1 MSDAQQ
7 GPRQIRRLRD
17 ALEPV
22 AGCVYFAP
30 EVHRAFQDLGFGG
43 PNPGF
48 RGVEAPNQDAY
59 FTSRGACLGRVPGET
74 VTAAFGVFSPEVVV
88 PAVERGWAIAERDP
102 VLAAREAGT
111 VAFLHRVL
119 PSQPAEVARA
129 TELLLRGADGAGM
142 AGRPLY
148 AGLRSL
154 GLPDD
159 PHGRLWRAADLVREH
174 RGDCHIAAWTGAGL
188 SAPEIMLLT
197 ELWWGMPRR
206 SYGLTRGWSPAE
218 YDRAD
223 ADLVAAG
230 LITATGPDGTLT
242 DEGLAL
248 RRRIE
253 SATDTMERRVGEAI
267 GPDLDELIGLLTA
280 MSEAIVA
287 AGGYPA
293 GAFQTASDL

>member
-1 MSDAQQ
+1 MT
-7 GPRQIRRLRD
+7 GELRTRRLRD
-17 ALEPV
+17 VLEPV

-30 EVHRAFQDLGFGG
+30 ETHRAFEELGFGP

-59 FTSRGACLGRVPGET
+59 FTSRGGCMGRVTGEA
-74 VTAAFGVFSPEVVV
+74 VAAAFGVFSPDVVV
-88 PAVERGWAIAERDP
+88 PSVERGWAIADRDDI
-102 VLAAREAGT
+102 LSARERGT
-111 VAFLHRVL
+111 VAFLERVVV
-119 PSQPAEVARA
+119 SAPAEVARA
-129 TELLLRGADGAGM
+129 TELLLRGAAGAGL

-154 GLPDD
+154 GLPGNPAGD
-159 PHGRLWRAADLVREH
+159 LWRAADLVREH

-206 SYGLTRGWSPAE
+206 SYALTRGWSADE

-223 ADLVAAG
+223 ADLAAAG
-230 LITATGPDGTLT
+230 LVTATGPEGALT
-242 DEGLAL
+242 AEGRAL

-253 SATDTMERRVGEAI
+253 SATDLMEARVLAAI
-267 GPDLDELIGLLTA
+267 GTDIDELIALLEPMT
-280 MSEAIVA
+280 EAVVA